1 MARINVEI
9 PEPLQPLADGDTTL
23 TATGE
28 TVGAALT
35 ECGQRHRMLVQRVL
49 TRGGV
54 LRPHVNLFLNDS
66 DVRAVGGLD
75 ATLQDGDTL
84 TVVPSVSGG

>member
-1 MARINVEI
+1 
-9 PEPLQPLADGDTTL
+9 
-23 TATGE
+23 
-28 TVGAALT
+28 
-35 ECGQRHRMLVQRVL
+35 MLVQRVL